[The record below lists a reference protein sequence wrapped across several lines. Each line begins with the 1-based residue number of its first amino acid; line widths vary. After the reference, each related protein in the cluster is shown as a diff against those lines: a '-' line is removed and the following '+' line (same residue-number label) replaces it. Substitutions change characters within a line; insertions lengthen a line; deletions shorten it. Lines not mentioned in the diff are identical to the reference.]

1 MFAQCLNLVLKSE
14 RPDVDKKRS
23 DVLKLQGEFR
33 IRIREL
39 EDSLLHALSNV
50 KGNILDDDS
59 VITTLETLKAQVIM
73 LK

>member
-1 MFAQCLNLVLKSE
+1 MYFQCLNLVLKSE

-33 IRIREL
+33 IRIRDL

-50 KGNILDDDS
+50 KGNILDDES
-59 VITTLETLKAQVIM
+59 VISTLETLKAQVRG
-73 LK
+73 